1 MAAYENIS
9 VETLWELARCIRR
22 RRGGT
27 ELVVLHAARRPQSMK
42 PEAVTQRLPMFR

>member
-9 VETLWELARCIRR
+9 VEALWELARCIRR
-22 RRGGT
+22 RAGGT
-27 ELVVLHAARRPQSMK
+27 ELVVLTAARRPKQMM